1 MVAVV
6 SILTVYGNENN
17 AAVATKPVNQCS
29 PASGACEYVLARIPS
44 MKLQRAAP
52 LHFPGMNLRRALPAT
67 RLIYLR
73 RKILRLKSGAK
84 LRLQSILLRR
94 VHRLDSRV
102 RDENKKRTSSQ
113 WRSRVGAAQSEI
125 MMMPANSP
133 WMSERARGVARR
145 AGHDRHEVRLRHG
158 ALRRPTVHL
167 DGVATRSCI
176 TYIESIGTSEVTTI
190 EAIGLPLHFRPQ

>member
-1 MVAVV
+1 
-6 SILTVYGNENN
+6 
-17 AAVATKPVNQCS
+17 
-29 PASGACEYVLARIPS
+29 
-44 MKLQRAAP
+44 
-52 LHFPGMNLRRALPAT
+52 
-67 RLIYLR
+67 
-73 RKILRLKSGAK
+73 
-84 LRLQSILLRR
+84 
-94 VHRLDSRV
+94 V

-113 WRSRVGAAQSEI
+113 WGSRVGAAQSKI

-176 TYIESIGTSEVTTI
+176 TYIESIGTFVLRESDGSIDTMAGEHRAGRIVAIYLIRNPDKLQHVGADFAAMEEKAAVGRQPAGVTLISST
-190 EAIGLPLHFRPQ
+190 Q